1 VGTPTATPAPA
12 PHPAINWG
20 IFLGLLAM
28 AIQKTGQVLAPDH
41 PAVAA
46 AMSGG
51 AQVLGDVDQALLA
64 SEAETTATEQPGS

>member
-1 VGTPTATPAPA
+1 
-12 PHPAINWG
+12 
-20 IFLGLLAM
+20 M